1 MRLKITHRTEY
12 SYDTAIAYALQRL
25 RLVPLTGPTQTVASW
40 SLGIEGAR
48 EELRYVDHF
57 GNDTRLVSV
66 SGAPHV
72 VAITASGEVETVDKA
87 GVFGPGRGFTPLWLY
102 LPPTELTQPG
112 KGVAKLAAEVPEGG
126 ALERL
131 HALMALVAA
140 RVKWEP
146 GSTAITTTAEEALA
160 QGRGVCQDH
169 AHVFIA
175 VARRLGVP
183 ARYVSGYLLMD
194 GATDQV
200 ASHAW
205 AEAHVDGL
213 GWVGFDCANDVCPDQ
228 RYVRLACGRD
238 YREAAPV
245 SGIILGQANE
255 RLAVSI
261 TVEQ

>member
-1 MRLKITHRTEY
+1 MRLKISHRTEY
-12 SYDTAIAYALQRL
+12 SYDQPLAYALQRL
-25 RLVPLTGPTQTVASW
+25 RLVPLNGPTQSVANW
-40 SLGIEGAR
+40 TLAVDGAT
-48 EELRYVDHF
+48 EEVRYVDHF

-66 SGAPHV
+66 SGAPHTV
-72 VAITASGEVETVDKA
+72 TITASGEVDTQDKA
-87 GVFGPGRGFTPLWLY
+87 GVYGPGRGFTPLWLY
-102 LPPTELTQPG
+102 LPATELTAQG
-112 KGVAKLAAEVPEGG
+112 KGIARLAAGVPE
-126 ALERL
+126 ATPLERL
-131 HALMALVAA
+131 HALMKAVHDA
-140 RVKWEP
+140 VGWEP
-146 GSTAITTTAEEALA
+146 GSTATTTTAEEALG

-175 VARRLGVP
+175 ASRRLGVP
-183 ARYVSGYLLMD
+183 ARYVSGYLLME
-194 GATDQV
+194 GTKDQV

-213 GWVGFDCANDVCPDQ
+213 GWVGFDCTNDMCPDD
-228 RYVRLACGRD
+228 RYVRVACGRD